1 MTGSEFAETLRQ
13 AAELLS
19 TLADIVEKRC
29 RQRFLRYR
37 KQGAWDRLV
46 RRGAPARANPLG
58 ILDQK
63 RFQPHYV
70 WKMGTPAEPSSGWE
84 ATPRGQGLPHSV
96 GVADHNE
103 RTR

>member
-1 MTGSEFAETLRQ
+1 MTRSEFAETLRQ

-46 RRGAPARANPLG
+46 RRGGTCACESPRDFGPKNISAPL
-58 ILDQK
+58 
-63 RFQPHYV
+63 
-70 WKMGTPAEPSSGWE
+70 
-84 ATPRGQGLPHSV
+84 
-96 GVADHNE
+96 
-103 RTR
+103 